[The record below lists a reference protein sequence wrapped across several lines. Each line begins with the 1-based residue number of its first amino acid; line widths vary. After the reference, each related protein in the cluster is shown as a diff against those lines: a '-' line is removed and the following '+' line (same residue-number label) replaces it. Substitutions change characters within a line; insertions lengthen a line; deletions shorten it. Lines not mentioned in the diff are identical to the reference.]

1 VSQLLDPGIAVLMG
15 IEARLDQAQ
24 GEGREGEHLAA
35 ASDCLG
41 FEAVERHNVV
51 DQAHLESLLGVV
63 LAAQQPE
70 LLGLLGADQVSQEGD
85 AEATVPRADPRAGLP
100 EAGVVGGNREVAAD
114 MEDVA
119 TADGI
124 TGHHRHHRLW
134 QPPHLHLQVR
144 DVEAAQGS
152 ALGDV
157 PGVAANLLV
166 AAGAKRL
173 LSLASQDHHTDLGV
187 LASQLERGGDL
198 DQCLGSE
205 GVEDL
210 RPVDADLGDPVA
222 HLVVDVGVLGGAP
235 PLDRCVQGL
244 FGRGFLVAFG
254 HDGHDIPP
262 MKLDDWLAQRSQSC
276 PERPALV
283 ADGSAVTYA
292 ELEAEATWVARRL
305 IAHGVRRGSTVAM
318 TMHPRREQVVMVHAL
333 MKAGAVLLPL
343 SPRLSA
349 VERAAVIAAEEP
361 AVDLD
366 DAGELTQ
373 TEADLPL
380 LGEHDMDDIASRVM
394 TSGSSGTPNPVGLTY
409 GNFLWSAVA
418 SAFNIGV
425 EPEDRWLC
433 CLPLSHVSGLSIVMR
448 SVIYGT
454 TALLHDGFDVDRV
467 VESLD
472 RGEVTV
478 VSLVTT
484 MLTRL
489 LEAGADLSGPRAIL
503 VGGGPVPEDPL
514 EEALGRGATVVQTY
528 GLTETCSQVTTL
540 APADARR
547 KLGSAGRPLLTTHLR
562 IQEGEIL
569 VQGPT
574 VAPGRADADGWLHTG
589 DLGRIDE
596 EGFLYVDDRI
606 DDMIVSGGENVIP
619 AEVEKVLLRH
629 PEVADAAVV
638 GRDDPEWQQAVTAI
652 VVLQEGSEVSPDE
665 LRRHCAESL
674 AGFKVPKRVE
684 LAAALPRTPSG
695 KLMRRALR

>member
-1 VSQLLDPGIAVLMG
+1 
-15 IEARLDQAQ
+15 
-24 GEGREGEHLAA
+24 
-35 ASDCLG
+35 
-41 FEAVERHNVV
+41 
-51 DQAHLESLLGVV
+51 
-63 LAAQQPE
+63 
-70 LLGLLGADQVSQEGD
+70 
-85 AEATVPRADPRAGLP
+85 
-100 EAGVVGGNREVAAD
+100 
-114 MEDVA
+114 
-119 TADGI
+119 
-124 TGHHRHHRLW
+124 
-134 QPPHLHLQVR
+134 
-144 DVEAAQGS
+144 
-152 ALGDV
+152 
-157 PGVAANLLV
+157 
-166 AAGAKRL
+166 
-173 LSLASQDHHTDLGV
+173 
-187 LASQLERGGDL
+187 
-198 DQCLGSE
+198 
-205 GVEDL
+205 
-210 RPVDADLGDPVA
+210 
-222 HLVVDVGVLGGAP
+222 
-235 PLDRCVQGL
+235 
-244 FGRGFLVAFG
+244 
-254 HDGHDIPP
+254 

-276 PERPALV
+276 PERTALV
-283 ADGSAVTYA
+283 ADGSEVTYA

-318 TMHPRREQVVMVHAL
+318 TMHPRREQVVMIHAL
-333 MKAGAVLLPL
+333 MKVGAVLLPL
-343 SPRLSA
+343 GPRLSA
-349 VERAAVIAAEEP
+349 EERAAVIASEEP

-380 LGEHDMDDIASRVM
+380 LGEHDMDDVASHVM
-394 TSGSSGTPNPVGLTY
+394 TSGSTGTPEPIGLTY

-433 CLPLSHVSGLSIVMR
+433 CLPLSHISGLGIVMR

-454 TALLHDGFDVDRV
+454 AAVVHDGFNVDRV
-467 VESLD
+467 AESLERD
-472 RGEVTV
+472 RITV
-478 VSLVTT
+478 VSLVAT

-489 LEAGADLSGPRAIL
+489 LDAGADLSGPRALLI
-503 VGGGPVPEDPL
+503 GGGPVPEEAL

-562 IQEGEIL
+562 IQDGEIL

-596 EGFLYVDDRI
+596 EGFLYVDDRM
-606 DDMIVSGGENVIP
+606 DDLIVTGGENVVP

-638 GRDDPEWQQAVTAI
+638 GREDPEWQQAVTAI
-652 VVLQEGSEVSPDE
+652 VVLRDGSEVSPDE

-674 AGFKVPKRVE
+674 AGYKVPKRVE

>member
-1 VSQLLDPGIAVLMG
+1 MMG
-15 IEARLDQAQ
+15 TI
-24 GEGREGEHLAA
+24 
-35 ASDCLG
+35 S
-41 FEAVERHNVV
+41 
-51 DQAHLESLLGVV
+51 
-63 LAAQQPE
+63 
-70 LLGLLGADQVSQEGD
+70 
-85 AEATVPRADPRAGLP
+85 T
-100 EAGVVGGNREVAAD
+100 
-114 MEDVA
+114 
-119 TADGI
+119 
-124 TGHHRHHRLW
+124 
-134 QPPHLHLQVR
+134 
-144 DVEAAQGS
+144 
-152 ALGDV
+152 
-157 PGVAANLLV
+157 
-166 AAGAKRL
+166 
-173 LSLASQDHHTDLGV
+173 
-187 LASQLERGGDL
+187 
-198 DQCLGSE
+198 
-205 GVEDL
+205 
-210 RPVDADLGDPVA
+210 
-222 HLVVDVGVLGGAP
+222 
-235 PLDRCVQGL
+235 
-244 FGRGFLVAFG
+244 
-254 HDGHDIPP
+254 

-276 PERPALV
+276 PERTALV
-283 ADGSAVTYA
+283 ADGSEVTYA

-318 TMHPRREQVVMVHAL
+318 TMHPRREQVVMIHAL
-333 MKAGAVLLPL
+333 MKVGAVLLPL
-343 SPRLSA
+343 GPRLSA
-349 VERAAVIAAEEP
+349 EERATVIAAEEP

-380 LGEHDMDDIASRVM
+380 LGEHDMDAVACHVM
-394 TSGSSGTPNPVGLTY
+394 TSGSTGSPDPVGLTY
-409 GNFLWSAVA
+409 GNFLWSAVG

-433 CLPLSHVSGLSIVMR
+433 CLPLSHISGLGIVMR

-454 TALLHDGFDVDRV
+454 TAVIHDGFDLDRV
-467 VESLD
+467 AEALERDEIS
-472 RGEVTV
+472 V

-489 LEAGADLSGPRAIL
+489 LEAGADLSRPRAVL

-540 APADARR
+540 APADAQR

-562 IQEGEIL
+562 IQDGEIL

-606 DDMIVSGGENVIP
+606 DDMIVTGGENVVP

-638 GRDDPEWQQAVTAI
+638 GREDPEWQQAVTAI
-652 VVLQEGSEVSPDE
+652 VVLTDGSQASPDD

>member
-1 VSQLLDPGIAVLMG
+1 
-15 IEARLDQAQ
+15 
-24 GEGREGEHLAA
+24 
-35 ASDCLG
+35 
-41 FEAVERHNVV
+41 
-51 DQAHLESLLGVV
+51 
-63 LAAQQPE
+63 
-70 LLGLLGADQVSQEGD
+70 
-85 AEATVPRADPRAGLP
+85 
-100 EAGVVGGNREVAAD
+100 
-114 MEDVA
+114 
-119 TADGI
+119 
-124 TGHHRHHRLW
+124 
-134 QPPHLHLQVR
+134 
-144 DVEAAQGS
+144 
-152 ALGDV
+152 
-157 PGVAANLLV
+157 
-166 AAGAKRL
+166 
-173 LSLASQDHHTDLGV
+173 
-187 LASQLERGGDL
+187 
-198 DQCLGSE
+198 
-205 GVEDL
+205 
-210 RPVDADLGDPVA
+210 
-222 HLVVDVGVLGGAP
+222 
-235 PLDRCVQGL
+235 
-244 FGRGFLVAFG
+244 
-254 HDGHDIPP
+254 

-276 PERPALV
+276 PERTALV
-283 ADGSAVTYA
+283 ADGSEVTYA

-333 MKAGAVLLPL
+333 MKVGAVLLPL
-343 SPRLSA
+343 GPRLS
-349 VERAAVIAAEEP
+349 VEERAAVIAAEEP

-380 LGEHDMDDIASRVM
+380 LGEHDMEDIASHVM
-394 TSGSSGTPNPVGLTY
+394 TSGSTGAPDPVGLTY

-433 CLPLSHVSGLSIVMR
+433 CLPLSHISGLGIVMR

-454 TALLHDGFDVDRV
+454 AAVIHDGFDVDRV
-467 VESLD
+467 AEALERD
-472 RGEVTV
+472 EITV

-489 LEAGADLSGPRAIL
+489 LEAGADLSGPRAVL

-562 IQEGEIL
+562 IQDGEIL

-574 VAPGRADADGWLHTG
+574 VAPGRADTDGWLHTG

-596 EGFLYVDDRI
+596 EGFLYVEDRI
-606 DDMIVSGGENVIP
+606 DDMIVSGGENVVP

-652 VVLQEGSEVSPDE
+652 VVLEDGSEVSPDE

>member
-1 VSQLLDPGIAVLMG
+1 
-15 IEARLDQAQ
+15 
-24 GEGREGEHLAA
+24 
-35 ASDCLG
+35 
-41 FEAVERHNVV
+41 
-51 DQAHLESLLGVV
+51 
-63 LAAQQPE
+63 
-70 LLGLLGADQVSQEGD
+70 
-85 AEATVPRADPRAGLP
+85 
-100 EAGVVGGNREVAAD
+100 
-114 MEDVA
+114 
-119 TADGI
+119 
-124 TGHHRHHRLW
+124 
-134 QPPHLHLQVR
+134 
-144 DVEAAQGS
+144 
-152 ALGDV
+152 
-157 PGVAANLLV
+157 
-166 AAGAKRL
+166 
-173 LSLASQDHHTDLGV
+173 
-187 LASQLERGGDL
+187 
-198 DQCLGSE
+198 
-205 GVEDL
+205 
-210 RPVDADLGDPVA
+210 
-222 HLVVDVGVLGGAP
+222 
-235 PLDRCVQGL
+235 
-244 FGRGFLVAFG
+244 
-254 HDGHDIPP
+254 

-276 PERPALV
+276 PERTALI
-283 ADGSAVTYA
+283 ADGSEVTYA

-318 TMHPRREQVVMVHAL
+318 TMHPRREQVVMIHAL
-333 MKAGAVLLPL
+333 MKVGAVLLPL
-343 SPRLSA
+343 GPRLSA
-349 VERAAVIAAEEP
+349 EERAAVIAAEEP

-380 LGEHDMDDIASRVM
+380 LGEHDMDDIASRVL
-394 TSGSSGTPNPVGLTY
+394 TSGSTGTPDPIGLTY

-433 CLPLSHVSGLSIVMR
+433 CLPLSHIAGLGIVMR

-454 TALLHDGFDVDRV
+454 TAVVHDGFDVDRV
-467 VESLD
+467 AAALERD
-472 RGEVTV
+472 QITV
-478 VSLVTT
+478 VSLVAT
-484 MLTRL
+484 MLSRL
-489 LEAGADLSGPRAIL
+489 LDAGADLSGPRALLI
-503 VGGGPVPEDPL
+503 GGGPVPEEAL

-562 IQEGEIL
+562 IQDGEIL

-596 EGFLYVDDRI
+596 EGFLYVEDRMDDL
-606 DDMIVSGGENVIP
+606 IVTGGENVVP

-638 GRDDPEWQQAVTAI
+638 GREDPEWQQAVTAI
-652 VVLQEGSEVSPDE
+652 VVLQDGSEVSPDE

-674 AGFKVPKRVE
+674 AGYKVPKRVE